1 WITASNVDLGDF
13 QPGTQ
18 SPAIAIPTTL
28 VCDGDADL
36 SVTIQSLEG
45 KEILTFSPG
54 VTGLM
59 TVGRSSVSNTTKLS
73 VKRYVSVDPL
83 ASVRLTVL
91 PGAKPGA
98 YEAYGVI
105 YVTVQ

>member
-1 WITASNVDLGDF
+1 
-13 QPGTQ
+13 
-18 SPAIAIPTTL
+18 
-28 VCDGDADL
+28 
-36 SVTIQSLEG
+36 
-45 KEILTFSPG
+45 
-54 VTGLM
+54 M

-91 PGAKPGA
+91 HGAKPGA

>member
-1 WITASNVDLGDF
+1 
-13 QPGTQ
+13 
-18 SPAIAIPTTL
+18 
-28 VCDGDADL
+28 
-36 SVTIQSLEG
+36 
-45 KEILTFSPG
+45 
-54 VTGLM
+54 M

-83 ASVRLTVL
+83 GIGAVDRT